1 MDYSIESLKLV
12 IESNG
17 GIASAKKIAEEGISR
32 IALYQALISG
42 EIAKE
47 SHGNYILTNNQP
59 DEYFM
64 IQNRSPKIVFSH
76 GTALFLQG
84 LSDSE
89 PHELDITVPQG
100 DYSKQKII
108 SGKIIP
114 ENTEYLI
121 GTPTTYEELLGGDYT
136 GADWDVVPT
145 NNKVNIGTSDEKKKD
160 LLNQFLEIA
169 KTYTDQAIQ
178 LRDIQN
184 QAYLNGLEK
193 YFNDSEG
200 LVIDEDTGKVK
211 FKDQASTIATAVVQH
226 QKKLDQILETYQQE
240 INSFA
245 QIIRSFIT
253 PNREIKE

>member
-1 MDYSIESLKLV
+1 MMDYSIESLKLV

-100 DYSKQKII
+100 DNVSRIKRDYENTRFHYCKKEIWDLGMINVVTPQGYKVQSYDLERSICELIRDKKNVDRQFYRQVMKKYFGDNCNPRKII
-108 SGKIIP
+108 KYAKQFNV
-114 ENTEYLI
+114 E
-121 GTPTTYEELLGGDYT
+121 D
-136 GADWDVVPT
+136 
-145 NNKVNIGTSDEKKKD
+145 KVM
-160 LLNQFLEIA
+160 
-169 KTYTDQAIQ
+169 
-178 LRDIQN
+178 
-184 QAYLNGLEK
+184 AYMEVL
-193 YFNDSEG
+193 
-200 LVIDEDTGKVK
+200 
-211 FKDQASTIATAVVQH
+211 
-226 QKKLDQILETYQQE
+226 
-240 INSFA
+240 
-245 QIIRSFIT
+245 
-253 PNREIKE
+253 

>member
-1 MDYSIESLKLV
+1 MDENTNWQDIQQEENELYFDVNIPEQIFQAIDIIIKKRLEQLPYDQTIEGQVVSNERAFFGEYMIKAKSGLIFKAYSENTKYKLYERV
-12 IESNG
+12 
-17 GIASAKKIAEEGISR
+17 
-32 IALYQALISG
+32 Y
-42 EIAKE
+42 
-47 SHGNYILTNNQP
+47 
-59 DEYFM
+59 
-64 IQNRSPKIVFSH
+64 
-76 GTALFLQG
+76 
-84 LSDSE
+84 
-89 PHELDITVPQG
+89 ITVPQG

-145 NNKVNIGTSDEKKKD
+145 NNQVNIGTSEEKKKD
-160 LLNQFLEIA
+160 LLNQFLEVA
-169 KTYTDQAIQ
+169 KQYTDHAIA
-178 LRDIQN
+178 LRNAQN

-193 YFNDSEG
+193 YFNDSDG
-200 LVIDEDTGKVK
+200 LIVDEDTGKVR
-211 FKDQASTIATAVVQH
+211 FKDQASQIATATVQH
-226 QKKLDQILETYQQE
+226 QKNLDTILQTYQQE